1 MKNFRTFFLNTNWKA
16 GLKASTLLKAGLL
29 LLFVFPLSVFSV
41 ETNSAVT
48 QKPTVCTVTINS
60 SEEKDIFQS
69 YLGDDF
75 NFVELTEFREN
86 EKNWFLGACKAGI
99 ECDILVISGH
109 FGGSFFGKSNY
120 RLSLTELQRRSCQ
133 QACDG
138 ILKKPK
144 EVFLFGCNTTA
155 GKTPDHRTP
164 EEYTRVLVNDGFS
177 RRQAEQISAFRY
189 SPIGQQTQDR
199 MKQVFPNSR
208 IYGFHS
214 QAPLGR
220 KMVPRLKSYFDSIP
234 NYKNHLGQFPTSQEN
249 KLWSSA
255 MKGQWIRSVDGDGNI
270 ENPICVLEEDKPIY
284 KKLTWVNEVL
294 SDNVKSLSYIPVID
308 IYLQELEERFNT
320 WEGFPADELSLL
332 ESIQFNYRARE
343 RVNELLESPIRG
355 IISAQVQVLNFA
367 QRVAWYNEKTYP
379 QKLKGLIGDIF
390 NENLNLEQ
398 RDLICSLNV
407 EMDLSLEDLPDETWN
422 EYTIIAVG
430 CIKPK
435 DINVHLALA
444 ELLKDTNVRL
454 SASWALGMIKPE
466 DPQILLA
473 LVELLKDINIE
484 VRRSAI
490 WALGNIKPEDPKVLL
505 ALVELLKDTNRKVRN
520 TASGALGMIKP
531 EDPLIHHTNIEV
543 RRSASWALGNIKPE
557 DPKVLLALAELL
569 KDTNWMV
576 RLHASGAL
584 GMIKPED
591 PLIHLALVELLK
603 DTNIEVRRNTSWAL
617 ENIKPEDPK
626 VLLALVELLK
636 DPNTNVRKTASG
648 ALGMIKPDEPQI
660 HLALAELLKDTNT
673 NVRGSAILALGNIKP
688 DDPQIHLALAELLK
702 DTNTNVRGSVIWA
715 LGMIKPEDPQVLLA
729 LAELLKDPVI
739 DIQIETSKALREI
752 KPDEPQIHLALA
764 ELLKDTNWMVRLHA
778 SWVLGMIKPDEP
790 QIHLALAELLK
801 DINWRVR
808 NTASGA
814 LGMIKPEDP
823 LIHLALAELLKD
835 TNAEI
840 RLQASWALGEIKPEE
855 PQVLLALAE
864 LLKDPDVEVRN
875 IAKETLEKIKPDNS
889 NDNS

>member
-1 MKNFRTFFLNTNWKA
+1 MKKLRTFFLNIDWVWF
-16 GLKASTLLKAGLL
+16 KASALLKAWFKASVLLKAWFKVIYLLKTGFL

-109 FGGSFFGKSNY
+109 FGGSFFGETNY
-120 RLSLTELQRRSCQ
+120 HLGLTELQRRSCQ

-234 NYKNHLGQFPTSQEN
+234 NYKNHLGQFPTKQEN
-249 KLWSSA
+249 QFWSSA
-255 MKGQWIRSVDGDGNI
+255 MKGQWIRSVDGNGNI

-284 KKLTWVNEVL
+284 KKLTWINEVL

-367 QRVAWYNEKTYP
+367 QRVAWYDEKTYP

-407 EMDLSLEDLPDETWN
+407 EMNLSLEDLPDETWN

-435 DINVHLALA
+435 DINVHLAL
-444 ELLKDTNVRL
+444 
-454 SASWALGMIKPE
+454 
-466 DPQILLA
+466 
-473 LVELLKDINIE
+473 
-484 VRRSAI
+484 
-490 WALGNIKPEDPKVLL
+490 
-505 ALVELLKDTNRKVRN
+505 VELLKDTNAEVHDIAIK
-520 TASGALGMIKP
+520 TLGKIKP
-531 EDPLIHHTNIEV
+531 DDP
-543 RRSASWALGNIKPE
+543 A
-557 DPKVLLALAELL
+557 
-569 KDTNWMV
+569 
-576 RLHASGAL
+576 
-584 GMIKPED
+584 
-591 PLIHLALVELLK
+591 IHLALVELLK
-603 DTNIEVRRNTSWAL
+603 DTNANVRLSASWAL
-617 ENIKPEDPK
+617 GE
-626 VLLALVELLK
+626 
-636 DPNTNVRKTASG
+636 
-648 ALGMIKPDEPQI
+648 IKPDDPAI
-660 HLALAELLKDTNT
+660 HLALAELLKDTNVE
-673 NVRGSAILALGNIKP
+673 VRWKTIWALGEIKP
-688 DDPQIHLALAELLK
+688 DDPA
-702 DTNTNVRGSVIWA
+702 
-715 LGMIKPEDPQVLLA
+715 
-729 LAELLKDPVI
+729 
-739 DIQIETSKALREI
+739 
-752 KPDEPQIHLALA
+752 
-764 ELLKDTNWMVRLHA
+764 
-778 SWVLGMIKPDEP
+778 
-790 QIHLALAELLK
+790 
-801 DINWRVR
+801 
-808 NTASGA
+808 
-814 LGMIKPEDP
+814 
-823 LIHLALAELLKD
+823 IHLALAELLKD
-835 TNAEI
+835 TNANV
-840 RLQASWALGEIKPEE
+840 RLNASWALGEIKPDDPAIHLALAELLKDTNANVRLNASWALGE
-855 PQVLLALAE
+855 IKPDDPAIHLALAELLKDTNANVRRNTSLALRKIKPNDPAIHLALVELLKDTDANVRSNTSLVLGKIKPDDPAIHLALAELLKDTNANVRSYASWALGKIKPDDPAIHLALAELLKDTDANVRINASWALGKIKPDDPAIHLALVELLKDTNANVRSYASWALGKIKPDDPAIHLALAE